1 MKKNYKKRNKSVKP
15 VSNVKRKSKKKE
27 SIKEKVDRF
36 LYTSEFF
43 KSRDSKEDLKSK
55 NQDINSQKGNPTK
68 KISSINITPTVKKR
82 KT

>member
-36 LYTSEFF
+36 LFSY
-43 KSRDSKEDLKSK
+43 
-55 NQDINSQKGNPTK
+55 
-68 KISSINITPTVKKR
+68 
-82 KT
+82 